1 MTADQRDRW
10 AIPSLRPEVVD
21 LSMLQP
27 GTTIYAAANDAPRW
41 AAVSVTYDIDEAL
54 LLEVAARRPD
64 KDAAA
69 VMLDLADQM
78 SARGWRQEAA
88 GTMRCNR
95 RDGVECRG
103 AWSTWRKVTP

>member
-27 GTTIYAAANDAPRW
+27 GTTIY
-41 AAVSVTYDIDEAL
+41 
-54 LLEVAARRPD
+54 
-64 KDAAA
+64 AAA